1 MELII
6 ILLIAI
12 INGVLAMAE
21 AAFIRARK
29 ARLTQLAEDGNRR
42 AAVTLEM
49 MADPNRFLSTT
60 QIGITLIGIL
70 AGAFG
75 GATVADSLAAGLRE
89 MPALRPYA
97 QPLAIIVVVLLTT
110 YLSLVIGELVPK
122 RLALQNPERISMLII
137 PAMRTLATISAPAV
151 RFLGFST
158 DAVLRLLGARPPDE
172 PPVTEQEIRALI
184 REGIQAGV
192 FEEADEEMVAGV
204 FSLGDRRVDQLMTP
218 RTEIAWLNLDDD
230 AETNRQKLIACPHSR
245 LPVAHDSLDRVIG
258 VVRAKDILNRLLT
271 GEPFDI
277 KGCVRPPLYIPEST
291 TAARALELFRQSGK
305 HIALVIDEHGGLA
318 GLVTIYDLLEEIVG
332 DIETHQAVQRPDGSW
347 LLDGLLPVDD
357 LRDLF
362 ELAELPG
369 EEEGLYQTLG
379 GFIMAELGRIPNTGD
394 RVVWRNLTFEVV
406 DMDARRV
413 DKVLASANSPTS
425 ASAAPPSAP
434 QPES

>member
-1 MELII
+1 MELLI
-6 ILLIAI
+6 ILLIAL
-12 INGVLAMAE
+12 INGALAMTE

-29 ARLTQLAEDGNRR
+29 ARLTQLAEEGDRR
-42 AAVTLEM
+42 AIVTLEM
-49 MADPNRFLSTT
+49 MDDPNRFLSTT

-75 GATVADSLAAGLRE
+75 GATVADGLAAWLRQF
-89 MPALRPYA
+89 PAAAPHA
-97 QPLAIIVVVLLTT
+97 QTLAIIAVVLLTT

-122 RLALQNPERISMLII
+122 RLALQNPERIALVAV
-137 PAMRTLATISAPAV
+137 PAMRTLATITAPAV

-158 DAVLRLLGARPPDE
+158 EVILRALGARPRDE
-172 PPVTEQEIRALI
+172 PPVTEEEIRALI

-192 FEEADEEMVAGV
+192 FEAAEEEMVAGV

-218 RTEIAWLNLDDD
+218 RTEIIWLNLDDD
-230 AETNRQKLIACPHSR
+230 ADAHRQKLIACPHSR
-245 LPVAHDSLDRVIG
+245 LPVAHESLDRVIG
-258 VVRAKDILNRLLT
+258 VVRAKDLLDRLLAGDPLDLKT
-271 GEPFDI
+271 
-277 KGCVRPPLYIPEST
+277 CVRPPLYIPEST
-291 TAARALELFRQSGK
+291 TAARALDLFRQTGK
-305 HIALVIDEHGGLA
+305 HIALVIDEHGGVA

-394 RVVWRNLTFEVV
+394 RVVWRNLVFEVV

-413 DKVLASANSPTS
+413 DKVLASVI
-425 ASAAPPSAP
+425 APPDDRPVPPPA
-434 QPES
+434 QPEA